1 MADTKSRSHRFLH
14 SFGLQRDRT
23 VQTESFESPSQPEP
37 STVQQSIDDK
47 DTLASKGDHPH
58 AEPFT
63 AIERAYTA
71 HAARVT
77 RLETLERLHDALGSL
92 IKSFTFPREL
102 DFARPPTKGEA
113 GVVPD
118 LAYTRRNVGFREHE
132 QALLRLLSEA
142 DAVSSEGDEEVRV
155 KRKEFVEAV
164 QHELELL
171 EEGRLRVWQGQMA
184 GV

>member
-1 MADTKSRSHRFLH
+1 M
-14 SFGLQRDRT
+14 
-23 VQTESFESPSQPEP
+23 
-37 STVQQSIDDK
+37 
-47 DTLASKGDHPH
+47 
-58 AEPFT
+58 
-63 AIERAYTA
+63 
-71 HAARVT
+71 
-77 RLETLERLHDALGSL
+77 
-92 IKSFTFPREL
+92 
-102 DFARPPTKGEA
+102 
-113 GVVPD
+113 
-118 LAYTRRNVGFREHE
+118 GFREHE